1 MWQEL
6 HPNIRKRISIQFLS
20 RFGSSLIF
28 PFMAIYF
35 TKAYSEKV
43 AGILVMINVLVSF
56 LAGLYGG
63 HLTDILGRRKMLVF
77 GELLKVFTTFGIL
90 MANSPFLQAPAFTFL
105 AMLIQNLASGLINPA
120 SEAMLVD
127 VSNEK
132 NRAFMYAISYWAS
145 NLSLMLGI
153 MVGGWF
159 FQDHLFLLILGLLFI
174 NLFTTFLTYRFI
186 QETAEISNQQAKE
199 NFGLKSVWRSYQK
212 VCLDQRFLWFTVGG
226 ILILAIEFQRN
237 NYVSVHLS
245 QEFQPVKNFGLV
257 INGIKL
263 LSLSTTLNTLLVVLL
278 TAPIAKWLMGKNV
291 LKTFK
296 FGVALFAFGFALLA
310 FSLDFWTVL
319 LASFILSIGE
329 LLYVPTRQAQLAQLI
344 DEKNRGA
351 YLAVNGTIFQLGK
364 LVAAALLI
372 VSPYLK
378 ATGMLVVILSLGLA
392 AIVLTTFSLK
402 LTKKIEL

>member
-77 GELLKVFTTFGIL
+77 GELLKVFTTFGIFL
-90 MANSPFLQAPAFTFL
+90 ANSPFLQAPAFTFL

-296 FGVALFAFGFALLA
+296 LGVALFAFGFALLA

-329 LLYVPTRQAQLAQLI
+329 LLYVPTRQAQLAQLV

-392 AIVLTTFSLK
+392 AIFLTTFSLK
-402 LTKKIEL
+402 LTKK

>member
-245 QEFQPVKNFGLV
+245 QEFQSVKNFGLV

-263 LSLSTTLNTLLVVLL
+263 LSLSTTLNTFLVVLL

-296 FGVALFAFGFALLA
+296 LGVALFAFGFALLA

-364 LVAAALLI
+364 LVAAALLVI
-372 VSPYLK
+372 SPYLK

-392 AIVLTTFSLK
+392 AIFLTTFSLK
-402 LTKKIEL
+402 LTKK